1 VQLVGN
7 ELFNEVV
14 LFNSASD
21 EPVSS
26 FVQASRERQTCS
38 VTSEL
43 EVTCDV
49 GALVGRGHGH

>member
-1 VQLVGN
+1 MNLCS
-7 ELFNEVV
+7 EVV
-14 LFNSASD
+14 LSNSAGD

-26 FVQASRERQTCS
+26 CESKPRATYCS
-38 VTSEL
+38 VTGEL